1 MSVRVMCRYVNLV
14 VIFILM
20 VPLVLSCQSDVLAGK
35 DMNGMEAVWR
45 SSADVPGHP
54 RLFLLKGE
62 EENIKAILADVQ
74 YAKVHNG
81 ILSTAENLLSK
92 PLSERVLTGKRLL
105 DVSRECIKRIFYWS
119 YAYRMTADSRFL
131 KRARQEMLAVASFS
145 DWNPSHFLDVAE
157 MTVAMSIG
165 YDWLYDDLPDTERAL
180 IKDAILKKGLEPSM
194 DSENNDFLWK
204 ANNWNQVCNAAMVI
218 GALALYEDDEEFAK
232 EIITRSVASIKLA
245 LSGYGIDGNYPE
257 GYGYWGYGTSYQ
269 AIFFSALQ
277 KALQTDFGLLIDV
290 PGFDNSGQYAL
301 QMIAPSLLS
310 FNYSDTDSGT
320 SMNPT
325 LFWFAQREH
334 DSSLLWIERQQIER
348 ATSFSYR
355 LLPFLLLWASEVG
368 SIDMVAPRKNV
379 WVARNA
385 NAVAVMRTS
394 WSNRDAIYVG
404 VKGGSPAESHG
415 HMDVGS
421 FVLEAQ
427 GVRWGI
433 DLGMQDYNSL
443 ESYGLSIFGTEQD
456 SERWKVFHMNNFS
469 HNTLA
474 VDGQLQRV
482 DGDASFISY
491 SDNPLF
497 MNAVLDLTPVYEGLL
512 QEVRRGVAIIDN
524 GFVVVQ
530 DEIKT
535 LNRMSTGVRWSMATQ
550 AAVEVVDRN
559 TFCLSQGER
568 RLLVEVVQP
577 RDVVLKV
584 WSAIGKYEY
593 DASNEGC
600 SLIGFDTW
608 IPGNVSRTL
617 QVRLIP
623 ECSPTSGQD
632 VPALSEWKVTS
643 YL

>member
-1 MSVRVMCRYVNLV
+1 MYKYVNFAV
-14 VIFILM
+14 AFILM
-20 VPLVLSCQSDVLAGK
+20 VPLVLSCQSDILAGE
-35 DMNGMEAVWR
+35 DMDGIEAVWK
-45 SSADVPGHP
+45 SSVGVPGHP

-62 EENIKAILADVQ
+62 EKNIKAILTDVQ

-92 PLSERVLTGKRLL
+92 PLPERVLTGKRLL

-131 KRARQEMLAVASFS
+131 DRARQEMLAIASFS

-157 MTVAMSIG
+157 MTMAMSIG
-165 YDWLYDDLPDTERAL
+165 YDWLYDNLPATERVL
-180 IKDAILKKGLEPSM
+180 IKDAILKKGLEPSL
-194 DSENNDFLWK
+194 DSENNAFLWK
-204 ANNWNQVCNAAMVI
+204 SNNWNQVCNAAMVI
-218 GALALYEDDEEFAK
+218 GALALYEDDVEFARDM
-232 EIITRSVASIKLA
+232 INRSVTSIRLA

-277 KALQTDFGLLIDV
+277 KALQTDFGLLSDV

-320 SMNPT
+320 SINPT

-334 DSSLLWIERQQIER
+334 DPSLLWVERQQIER

-368 SIDMVAPRKNV
+368 SIDEVVPRKNV

-394 WSNRDAIYVG
+394 WSNPDAIYVG

-421 FVLEAQ
+421 FVLESQ

-433 DLGMQDYNSL
+433 DLGMQNYNSL

-456 SERWKVFHMNNFS
+456 SERWKVFRMNNFS
-469 HNTLA
+469 HNTLT

-497 MNAVLDLTPVYEGLL
+497 MNTVLDLTPVYNGLL
-512 QEVRRGVAIIDN
+512 QEVKRGVAIIDN

-535 LNRMSTGVRWSMATQ
+535 SGRISTGVRWSMATQ
-550 AAVEVVDRN
+550 ATVDIVDRN

-568 RLLVEVVQP
+568 HLWVRVVQP
-577 RDVVLKV
+577 EDVVLRV
-584 WSAIGKYEY
+584 WPATGKYEY
-593 DASNEGC
+593 DTSNEGC

-608 IPGNVSRTL
+608 IPGNVSRML

-623 ECSPTSGQD
+623 ECSPTSEQD
-632 VPALSEWKVTS
+632 VPVLSEWEVTRH
-643 YL
+643 L